1 VGAASAFV
9 PALLGEVGEPLERSS
24 LPRLSPGGEPRLYLI
39 PGEQRYVG
47 VSDGVDAF
55 VAPVDINPFGVD
67 VRKLIGEYLSTG
79 KLPGPS
85 TPRPRVRI
93 TSTGRHVEDAQI
105 IIMTALEQ
113 QKLLRP
119 RIKLER

>member
-1 VGAASAFV
+1 MGFKHHIQAHFQACYKLADAKDPHRNRDV
-9 PALLGEVGEPLERSS
+9 
-24 LPRLSPGGEPRLYLI
+24 RLYLI

>member
-1 VGAASAFV
+1 MARFNEYLKNHWEGCR
-9 PALLGEVGEPLERSS
+9 LLAEARDNHRNRDV
-24 LPRLSPGGEPRLYLI
+24 RLYLI

-85 TPRPRVRI
+85 TPRPRVRN